1 MNFQMPRNPN
11 KQPASALQSQS
22 VRIETVTENH
32 LDQRID
38 NFLHAQLKGV
48 PKSRIYRLLRKGE
61 VRVNKG
67 RVKPEYRLQ
76 VGDQV
81 RIPPLRMSDDRDNAL
96 PSQSLRKLLASA
108 ILYEDDALLVLNK
121 PAGLAVH
128 GGSGFDLG
136 AIEALRA
143 MYPQQSYLEL
153 VHRIDRGT
161 SGCLLVAKKRSILR
175 HLQQELRE
183 GKTHKRYLAL
193 VQGSWNKNRKTVSA
207 PLKRNPPDTGERFV
221 RVSKDGK
228 ESITHFEVQQKFTAA
243 TLLAVTLETGRTHQ
257 IRVHCQFSGHPLAGD
272 EKYGDVAFNQA
283 MRAKGLKRMFL
294 HAWQIEFASPD
305 GQWWQFEAPLPTE
318 LQDFLRELD

>member
-1 MNFQMPRNPN
+1 M
-11 KQPASALQSQS
+11 QSQS

-38 NFLHAQLKGV
+38 NFLLAQIKGV

-76 VGDQV
+76 MGDQV
-81 RIPPLRMSDDRDNAL
+81 RIPPLRMSEEKEIAS
-96 PSQSLRKLLASA
+96 PSQSLRKLLVAS
-108 ILYEDDALLVLNK
+108 IIFEDDAFLVLNK

-136 AIEALRA
+136 VIETLRA

-175 HLQQELRE
+175 HLQQQLRE
-183 GKTHKRYLAL
+183 GKVNKCYLAL
-193 VQGSWNKNRKTVSA
+193 VQGNWNKNRKTVSA

-221 RVSKDGK
+221 RVSKEGK
-228 ESITHFEVQQKFTAA
+228 ESVTHFAVQQKFADA
-243 TLLAVTLETGRTHQ
+243 SLLAVTLETGRTHQ
-257 IRVHCQFSGHPLAGD
+257 IRVHCQFCGHPLAGD
-272 EKYGDVAFNQA
+272 EKYGDAAFNQT
-283 MRAKGLKRMFL
+283 MRGKGLKRMFL
-294 HAWQIEFASPD
+294 HAWQIEFSDPA
-305 GQWWQFEAPLPTE
+305 GQKRQFEAPLPAE
-318 LQDFLRELD
+318 LQNFLKELN